1 MLRQMTAISTTHE
14 LVRFLLARVDDD
26 DTALRKLARVPD
38 NPAATVP
45 GYASLERLQAECLA
59 KRRIIGT
66 AQQLLALRDQPSEK
80 PVREAATQVL
90 RSLASAYADHSAFR
104 DEWRTSSRR

>member
-1 MLRQMTAISTTHE
+1 MLRQMTAISTSHE

-38 NPAATVP
+38 HAPVAP

-59 KRRIIGT
+59 KRRIIGA

-104 DEWRTSSRR
+104 EEWRTSSRR